1 MDLCWVWHLIWSHL
15 LRQVL
20 FEFLNAI
27 FLVTWRCNSA
37 MKSLGPPSST
47 VLSDHQSRCTHF
59 SWQVEDRYR
68 LPTGP
73 VSLPREPITLY
84 QYEVCPFCCKVKAFL
99 DFHNVR
105 TGMCGP

>member
-1 MDLCWVWHLIWSHL
+1 MQTL
-15 LRQVL
+15 L
-20 FEFLNAI
+20 A
-27 FLVTWRCNSA
+27 WRWNGA
-37 MKSLGPPSST
+37 MESLGPRTSMMF
-47 VLSDHQSRCTHF
+47 SDHLSRYTHLL
-59 SWQVEDRYR
+59 WQVEDRYR

-105 TGMCGP
+105 TGMHGPLAVAGRAL

>member
-1 MDLCWVWHLIWSHL
+1 MMRSDCLSRYTH
-15 LRQVL
+15 
-20 FEFLNAI
+20 
-27 FLVTWRCNSA
+27 
-37 MKSLGPPSST
+37 SL
-47 VLSDHQSRCTHF
+47 
-59 SWQVEDRYR
+59 WQVEDRYR

-105 TGMCGP
+105 TGMRGPLAAAEWCSVIGTAPRLFATRGISDAHFVLLDTQ